1 MDWYTTVS
9 ENDKKT
15 RSAKKKPDVNGRSYF
30 GYDSSPWSQLTC
42 GDGRVRRIP
51 IPHSWASRPAEPVSR
66 RVGEAQWHCRGRGV
80 ANGTAVAGIL
90 RCKGGRYPPSKRAFG
105 GLAESIGSEVAA
117 RQ

>member
-51 IPHSWASRPAEPVSR
+51 IPHSCTNGRRGLERHWRSDVLLTDRWPRGSWRGRRLLNRPASSPGLTGKNKTKKR
-66 RVGEAQWHCRGRGV
+66 
-80 ANGTAVAGIL
+80 N
-90 RCKGGRYPPSKRAFG
+90 RAFY
-105 GLAESIGSEVAA
+105 V
-117 RQ
+117 